1 MRKYASQDSGR
12 NQVGLNLGAFLDT
25 PLTQPLVRRLKPNA
39 PDLSVRY
46 DVRQGLHSLVEEH
59 APAFTGERGTTFT
72 IQEVRGLNLNDKELT
87 KHCLDFLLT
96 HFTDAKT
103 LINQIETLDYWNE
116 YGKKRIKINVMRC
129 WVNI

>member
-12 NQVGLNLGAFLDT
+12 NQVGLNLGAFTDT
-25 PLTQPLVRRLKPNA
+25 PIKTPLFRQLKPNE
-39 PDLSVRY
+39 PNLSVRY

-59 APAFTGERGTTFT
+59 APTFT
-72 IQEVRGLNLNDKELT
+72 IKEVRGLNLTDTELT

-116 YGKKRIKINVMRC
+116 YGKEKDQ
-129 WVNI
+129 

>member
-12 NQVGLNLGAFLDT
+12 NQVGLNLGAFRDT
-25 PLTQPLVRRLKPNA
+25 PIKTPLFRQLKPNE

-59 APAFTGERGTTFT
+59 APTFTGERGTTFT
-72 IQEVRGLNLNDKELT
+72 IKEVRGLNLTDTELT

-116 YGKKRIKINVMRC
+116 YGKEKDQ
-129 WVNI
+129 